1 MVPARYIIDD
11 GAVKSVLWYAIIMSH
26 AHSELTAGFKIRQR
40 RTFLGRP
47 QLLRLCVLK
56 SIADAIYISVVC
68 ICVVRLR
75 IIAIMVIWVGEVSN
89 AQ

>member
-1 MVPARYIIDD
+1 MVCY
-11 GAVKSVLWYAIIMSH
+11 MSH
-26 AHSELTAGFKIRQR
+26 AHSELTAEFKIRQR

-56 SIADAIYISVVC
+56 SIADAIYVCGMQVC

-75 IIAIMVIWVGEVSN
+75 IIAIDLGWRSK
-89 AQ
+89 